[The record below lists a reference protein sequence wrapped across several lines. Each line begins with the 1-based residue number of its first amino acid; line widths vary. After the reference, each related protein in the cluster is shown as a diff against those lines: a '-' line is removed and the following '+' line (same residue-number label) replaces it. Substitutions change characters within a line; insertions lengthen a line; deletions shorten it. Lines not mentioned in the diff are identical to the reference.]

1 MMNIMNKLITKL
13 LITLFIIFHTSV
25 VLSANK
31 DQSYVIG
38 FGSCITEKR
47 EQPIWETIEREDID
61 EFFFMGDN
69 VYGDTEDG
77 LLNGMKASYEKQK
90 TMFPDWLFKKKLN
103 AIWDDHDYGKNDGGV
118 EYPLKDQAQK
128 LFLEFWNVDN
138 EDPRN
143 TREGIYF
150 SESTNILGRE
160 VNLIALDTRYHRS
173 PLDQADK
180 PYSPTEDTSKTILGE
195 DQWDWLSK
203 VLKLDSDLI
212 IVVSSIQVLPTNHI
226 FEKWHNFPHERDRL
240 LKLLKLTNKPVIVL
254 SGDRHKAGLYEQGN
268 IVEMTSSSLNKPI
281 SRPLAAVWDIFFK
294 ETDELLIGEMYYKEN
309 YGILNFTPK
318 GVSISLKNLE
328 GETIIYKE
336 I

>member
-1 MMNIMNKLITKL
+1 MSELIPKSLVIAFL
-13 LITLFIIFHTSV
+13 LIQSSII
-25 VLSANK
+25 LSTTEDEK
-31 DQSYVIG
+31 YVIG

-47 EQPIWETIEREDID
+47 EQPIWEAIKDENVD

-69 VYGDTEDG
+69 VYGDSDDG
-77 LLNGMKASYEKQK
+77 LLEKMEASYEKQK
-90 TMFPDWLFKKKLN
+90 QMFPKWVFNKKLN

-128 LFLEFWNVDN
+128 LFLEFWNVDKK
-138 EDPRN
+138 DPRN

-150 SESTNILGRE
+150 NEETNILGNK
-160 VNLIALDTRYHRS
+160 VNLVALDTRYHRS

-180 PYSPTEDTSKTILGE
+180 PYSPTEDTSKTVLGE
-195 DQWDWLSK
+195 DQWEWLSK
-203 VLKLDSDLI
+203 VLKLNSDI
-212 IVVSSIQVLPTNHI
+212 IIIVSSIQVLPTNHV

-240 LKLLKLTNKPVIVL
+240 LKLLKLTNKPVVIL

-294 ETDELLIGEMYYKEN
+294 ETDELLIEEMYYQEN

-318 GVSISLKNLE
+318 GVSISLKNLK

>member
-1 MMNIMNKLITKL
+1 MSELIPKTLVIAFL
-13 LITLFIIFHTSV
+13 LIQSSII
-25 VLSANK
+25 LSTTEDEK
-31 DQSYVIG
+31 YVIG

-47 EQPIWETIEREDID
+47 EQPIWEAIKDENID

-69 VYGDTEDG
+69 VYGDSEDG
-77 LLNGMKASYEKQK
+77 LLEEMKASYEKQK
-90 TMFPDWLFKKKLN
+90 QMFPKWVFNKKLN

-128 LFLEFWNVDN
+128 LFLEFWNVDKK
-138 EDPRN
+138 DPRN

-150 SESTNILGRE
+150 NEETNILGNK

-180 PYSPTEDTSKTILGE
+180 PYSPTEDTSKTVLGE
-195 DQWDWLSK
+195 DQWEWLSK
-203 VLKLDSDLI
+203 VLKLNSDI
-212 IVVSSIQVLPTNHI
+212 IIIVSSIQVLPTNHV

-240 LKLLKLTNKPVIVL
+240 LKLLKLTNKPVVIL

-294 ETDELLIGEMYYKEN
+294 ETDELLIEEMYYQEN

-318 GVSISLKNLE
+318 GVSISLKNLK